1 MNPDRQQK
9 INEIN
14 KLGPCWRAIWL
25 ALLDTNHC
33 SVFAEDNC
41 YIAEFKQQLP
51 SAFEDF
57 WQEEIEGA
65 TARGW
70 NWHGDTGVYVTK
82 ITGPVTIQQVLKYR
96 SKCFLSFDH
105 YYLRLQCVLIR

>member
-1 MNPDRQQK
+1 MNPERRQK

-33 SVFAEDNC
+33 SVYAEDNC
-41 YIAEFKQQLP
+41 YIAEFKQQLQ
-51 SAFEDF
+51 SVFEDF

-82 ITGPVTIQQVLKYR
+82 ITGPATIQQVMNTDPNV
-96 SKCFLSFDH
+96 SIS
-105 YYLRLQCVLIR
+105 YYPRLQCVLIR